1 MRVYGLVSAVVLM
14 PRILLLSIEQYL
26 ETLNVVDAVVSP
38 PLKRD

>member
-1 MRVYGLVSAVVLM
+1 MRVYGLVSAVVI
-14 PRILLLSIEQYL
+14 RLSIEQYL